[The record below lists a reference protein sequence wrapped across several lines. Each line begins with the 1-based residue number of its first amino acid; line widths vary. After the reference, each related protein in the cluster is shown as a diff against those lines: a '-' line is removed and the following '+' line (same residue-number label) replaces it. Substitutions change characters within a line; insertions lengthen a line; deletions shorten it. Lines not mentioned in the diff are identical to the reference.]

1 MSQIPS
7 DMNAAFVRRLGGV
20 EEIEVGRL
28 PVPSCDRDDVLIRVQ
43 ALAVNHVDTFV
54 RSGAY
59 ATERPM
65 PFIIGRDLVGQ
76 VVAVGERVNDRRP
89 GEQVWCNSLGYDGR
103 QGTFAD
109 YALAPAERVYPLPE
123 NQDPV
128 EAVSVLHPTATAYLG
143 LFREGRLTSG
153 DTVFVGGAAGAVGS
167 ATVQLAVATG
177 ARVIASASV
186 ADTDW
191 VQACGADTVFDY
203 HAPDLCEQIR
213 RAAPAGIDLYW
224 DNSGHHDP
232 EHTLGLLAQGGRII
246 VAAGLHA
253 NVRLPMGA
261 LYTRDAS
268 LRGFAI
274 SNASVADLAGAAAQ
288 VNCLLARGELRMRIG
303 RRLRL
308 SDAAEAHRLQEA
320 QGSDKVRGDIV
331 VIPDD

>member
-1 MSQIPS
+1 M
-7 DMNAAFVRRLGGV
+7 
-20 EEIEVGRL
+20 GRL
-28 PVPSCDRDDVLIRVQ
+28 PVPSCDRDEVLIRIQ

-59 ATERPM
+59 ATEPPM

-89 GEQVWCNSLGYDGR
+89 GERVWCNSLGYDGR

-143 LFREGRLTSG
+143 LLREGRLTSG
-153 DTVFVGGAAGAVGS
+153 DMVFVGGAAGAVGS

-203 HAPDLCEQIR
+203 HAP
-213 RAAPAGIDLYW
+213 AGIDLYW

-253 NVRLPMGA
+253 NVRLPLGA

-308 SDAAEAHRLQEA
+308 SDAAEAHRLPEA
-320 QGSDKVRGDIV
+320 QGSDKVRGRIV